1 MSHPVRL
8 VSIGIA
14 RTDGDGAGENGG
26 LAGRLSG
33 ALSVVS
39 REGAQVRL
47 AHRIEEATL
56 IAAYDALRLAGVRT
70 PLGTEEIGVA
80 LGVEEGIDGIKAQ
93 YYREVAT
100 EGPLGASPIVFPLTT
115 PNTLAA
121 RISIALD
128 LRGESVTLCGGT
140 LSGAHALGRAME
152 ALREG
157 RSSAMLTGGAT
168 SVEREF
174 LDALSL
180 IGGIEGGVP
189 GCAACLFLL
198 RAQGSADAGS
208 IAGQILGYSEAVG
221 AHEVRDAVEACLQ
234 DAALAPS
241 QVRSVCV
248 ASALD
253 PRVLVEAIWGVGVE
267 APMLRSPSAWWHSAS
282 FPLAVAEAIGQ
293 ATDGPREPTLVVGS
307 DCLVGAAAAV
317 VRGGGC

>member
-8 VSIGIA
+8 VSVGIA
-14 RTDGDGAGENGG
+14 RTDGDGAGETGG

-33 ALSVVS
+33 ALSAFS
-39 REGAQVRL
+39 RDGAQVRL
-47 AHRIEEATL
+47 AHGIEEATV

-93 YYREVAT
+93 YYREIVKD
-100 EGPLGASPIVFPLTT
+100 GPLGASPIVFPLTT
-115 PNTLAA
+115 PNTVAA

-128 LRGESVTLCGGT
+128 LRGEIVTMCGGT

-157 RSSAMLTGGAT
+157 RSAAMLAGGAT

-180 IGGIEGGVP
+180 VGGFEGGAP

-198 RAQGSADAGS
+198 RAPRSDDAGS
-208 IAGQILGYSEAVG
+208 VVGQILGYSEAVG
-221 AHEVRDAVEACLQ
+221 AHDVRDAVEASLQ

-241 QVRSVCV
+241 QVRSVRV

-253 PRVLVEAIWGVGVE
+253 PRVLVESICGVGVD
-267 APMLRSPSAWWHSAS
+267 APMRLSPSARWHSAS
-282 FPLAVAEAIGQ
+282 FPLAVAEAIEK
-293 ATDGPREPTLVVGS
+293 AADGPREPTLVVGS